1 MHKYLPD
8 PFVIAI
14 VLTVFTVFLAM
25 VVQGTGFMT
34 AVQYWG
40 DEFWDLLAFTMQITI
55 ILVAGYVIANTPVAE
70 WLIHALVTRIHRP
83 QTAVAVATLI
93 RATTPREL
101 TKRQAAYY
109 GLTTTCIAG
118 SQGLHDRIRTL

>member
-1 MHKYLPD
+1 MTKMTNFFTNLMHKYLPD

-14 VLTVFTVFLAM
+14 ILTVFTVFLAM

-40 DEFWDLLAFTMQITI
+40 DGFWDLLAFTMQMTI

-70 WLIHALVTRIHRP
+70 WLYGRDNDLGRHRCNHC
-83 QTAVAVATLI
+83 V
-93 RATTPREL
+93 
-101 TKRQAAYY
+101 
-109 GLTTTCIAG
+109 
-118 SQGLHDRIRTL
+118 